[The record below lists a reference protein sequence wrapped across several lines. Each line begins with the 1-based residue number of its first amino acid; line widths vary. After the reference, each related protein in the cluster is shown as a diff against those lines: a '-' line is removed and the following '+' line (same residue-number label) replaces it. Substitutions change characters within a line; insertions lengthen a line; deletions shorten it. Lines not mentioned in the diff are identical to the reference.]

1 MRHVKLDKVGNRM
14 DLLTGSTH
22 LHIAVWVLGV
32 VLFLVAAFGVKAKAL
47 HMVLR
52 LMYILIIIT
61 GAALFFKYSSGDQ
74 MGYGIKF
81 LLGILTIAMME
92 MVLVKQSKGK
102 KTTIFWILFVVFLL
116 ATMFYGFK
124 LPLGLNFF
132 A

>member
-1 MRHVKLDKVGNRM
+1 MRLVKLDKVGNRM
-14 DLLTGSTH
+14 DFLTSSTH
-22 LHIAVWVLGV
+22 LHITTWVLGI

-61 GAALFFKYSSGDQ
+61 GGALFFKYSSGDA

-81 LLGILTIAMME
+81 LFGLITISMME

-102 KTTIFWILFVVFLL
+102 STTIFWILFVVFLL

-124 LPLGLNFF
+124 LPLGFNFF